1 MRVNA
6 VPAEGADAVSPAHVL
21 ALLSGPPE
29 VIAVTRWAGWA
40 CPSRA
45 DAGGRAPGG
54 QVATRPGIGDRG
66 APSTRAG
73 SASRTFTSVAA

>member
-29 VIAVTRWAGWA
+29 VIAVTPVGGVGLSE
-40 CPSRA
+40 PS
-45 DAGGRAPGG
+45 
-54 QVATRPGIGDRG
+54 
-66 APSTRAG
+66 
-73 SASRTFTSVAA
+73 

>member
-29 VIAVTRWAGWA
+29 VIAVTPVGGVGLPE
-40 CPSRA
+40 PS
-45 DAGGRAPGG
+45 
-54 QVATRPGIGDRG
+54 
-66 APSTRAG
+66 
-73 SASRTFTSVAA
+73 